1 MIRFE
6 VNTQSYYV
14 EWKDLPYDRLYMV
27 YCPAG
32 VLMRIVNGQI
42 EFLPPGRDRLYI
54 VCPKTAGHMSAPHPH
69 EMPNGLYSVRLCT
82 DPSGE
87 NCEIL
92 GEKEIYLGHKIC
104 VRYGMNFSAAGKK
117 GFADLIVKSECFIPR
132 DQIWISYN
140 AFVEN
145 ENRILDAVEPGI
157 RIFLPEMQ
165 REEKGGFVTK
175 CLIPESGYRYA
186 GIAVSGL
193 LSDCVRVIR
202 H

>member
-14 EWKDLPYDRLYMV
+14 EWKDLPYERLYLV

-32 VLMRIVNGQI
+32 ALMRIVNGQI
-42 EFLPPGRDRLYI
+42 EFLPPGRDHPYI
-54 VCPKTAGHMSAPHPH
+54 VCPKTAGHQSAPHPH

-92 GEKEIYLGHKIC
+92 GEKEIYLGHKIS
-104 VRYGMNFSAAGKK
+104 VQYRMNPSAAKRNS
-117 GFADLIVKSECFIPR
+117 FADLIVKSECFIPR

-145 ENRILDAVEPGI
+145 EKGIMEAVETGV
-157 RIFLPEMQ
+157 RVFLPVMQ
-165 REEKGGFVTK
+165 RDEQGGSVTR

-186 GIAVSGL
+186 EIGVSGM
-193 LSDCVRVIR
+193 LSDCVRAIR
-202 H
+202 Y